1 MTADADRRTVA
12 ARLAAERTRRGLT
25 KREVGRRLAS
35 QITEQ
40 CPSVNTLVSYVKRWE
55 AGKVSVSDRYRHAYS
70 KALGMSPADLFGRD
84 DLPPPGRAQ
93 GARDVRGPAG
103 AAHRRG

>member
-40 CPSVNTLVSYVKRWE
+40 CPSVDTLVSYVKRWE